1 MLRRFR
7 RDFRSFNVQ
16 TLQIAEE
23 NAGKIFGDFPRRFF
37 LGSGCLFHF
46 ILALVAVR
54 RQMPHIRNIH
64 DMPQPVAVQLE
75 HAS

>member
-7 RDFRSFNVQ
+7 RNFRRFNVQ

-23 NAGKIFGDFPRRFF
+23 NAGKIFSDFPRRFF
-37 LGSGCLFHF
+37 LGFSSFFHF

-54 RQMPHIRNIH
+54 RQMPYIRNIH
-64 DMPQPVAVQLE
+64 DMPQPVAIQLE